1 MAKTGNDQMTD
12 YQNQLFPYAYNILGS
27 VDDALDVIQD
37 VMEKRLAGVG
47 GVPENERAYLIKSV
61 INRAINL
68 KNRNKRISGDEVWLP
83 EPVATESA
91 DTDLKKQ
98 EIISYSM
105 LVLLEHLN
113 ARERAVFILK
123 EAFDYSHEEIAATLS
138 ITKENSRQLLSRAKR
153 SLARTDRVEK
163 PTITSAS
170 QPSLETYVHCI
181 AHGHVE
187 QLTQLL
193 AEEIA
198 VKADGGKKMQVVAE
212 LTRGRQPA
220 AALLMYLYLQYQ
232 HRYRMAMYTV
242 NHQPALL
249 FYDGNHLVNC
259 QVFEW
264 DSQQAKIRNIF
275 SVVDPDKLRRITTS

>member
-1 MAKTGNDQMTD
+1 MTD

-27 VDDALDVIQD
+27 VDDSLDVIQD
-37 VMEKRLAGVG
+37 VMEKRLSGVG
-47 GVPENERAYLIKSV
+47 GALENERAYLIKSV

-68 KNRNKRISGDEVWLP
+68 KNRNKRMSGEGTWLP
-83 EPVATESA
+83 EPVATEAA
-91 DTDLKKQ
+91 DAHIKKR

-123 EAFDYSHEEIAATLS
+123 EAFDYSHEEIAETLS
-138 ITKENSRQLLSRAKR
+138 ITVENSRQLLSRAKR
-153 SLARTDRVEK
+153 SLARTDMMAT
-163 PTITSAS
+163 PTIATS

-193 AEEIA
+193 SEEIA
-198 VKADGGKKMQVVAE
+198 VKADGGKKMRVVAE
-212 LTRGRQPA
+212 LTQGLQPVTE
-220 AALLMYLYLQYQ
+220 LLLYLYRHYQ
-232 HRYRMAMYTV
+232 HRYRITSYTV

-249 FYDGNHLVNC
+249 FYDGNDLVNC

-264 DSQQAKIRNIF
+264 DARQSKISNIF
-275 SVVDPDKLRRITTS
+275 SIVDPDKLRRIGI

>member
-1 MAKTGNDQMTD
+1 MND

-37 VMEKRLAGVG
+37 VMEKRLTGVG

-68 KNRNKRISGDEVWLP
+68 KNRNKRISGNEVWLP
-83 EPVATESA
+83 EPVATEAA
-91 DTDLKKQ
+91 DTHVKKQ
-98 EIISYSM
+98 EIIAYSM

-123 EAFDYSHEEIAATLS
+123 EAFDYSHEEIAETLS

-153 SLARTDRVEK
+153 SLAGTDMTANPVAVA
-163 PTITSAS
+163 TN

-181 AHGHVE
+181 ANGHVE

-198 VKADGGKKMQVVAE
+198 VKADGGKKMRVVAE
-212 LTRGRQPA
+212 LTHGQQPA
-220 AALLMYLYLQYQ
+220 AALLMYLYSQYQ
-232 HRYRMAMYTV
+232 HRYRITIHTV

-249 FYDGNHLVNC
+249 FYDGSNLVNC

-264 DSQQAKIRNIF
+264 DSRQAKIRNIF
-275 SVVDPDKLRRITTS
+275 SVVDPDKLRRLETQKI

>member
-1 MAKTGNDQMTD
+1 MPIDN

-37 VMEKRLAGVG
+37 VMEKRLTGVD
-47 GVPENERAYLIKSV
+47 GVLENERAYLTKSV
-61 INRAINL
+61 INRAITL
-68 KNRNKRISGDEVWLP
+68 KNRNKRMGGDGMWLP
-83 EPVATESA
+83 EPVATETA
-91 DTDLKKQ
+91 DTLIKKQ

-123 EAFDYSHEEIAATLS
+123 EAFDYRHEEIAETLS
-138 ITKENSRQLLSRAKR
+138 ITVDNSRQLLSRAKR
-153 SLARTDRVEK
+153 SLARTDK
-163 PTITSAS
+163 MASPTIATS

-198 VKADGGKKMQVVAE
+198 VKADGGKKMRVVAE

-220 AALLMYLYLQYQ
+220 AALLLYLYEQYQ
-232 HRYRMAMYTV
+232 HRYRITMHTV

-249 FYDGNHLVNC
+249 FYDGNDLVNC

-264 DSQQAKIRNIF
+264 DAQQSKITHIF
-275 SVVDPDKLRRITTS
+275 SIVDPDKLGRIGH